1 MDGKL
6 NTYRTIDTLG
16 KSQLDL
22 ILQVYDGAISA
33 FRQAADAYE
42 DQQFDRGYEAMQ
54 KARKFLVHLYTTLDQ
69 EKGQE
74 IAQSLGKLYTYLIC
88 QVDVAQATKD
98 RDVIN
103 SSIRVL
109 ENLKSGWKGL
119 KEQEPVVQK
128 QAPTAAT
135 PATGGFAVSG

>member
-33 FRQAADAYE
+33 FRQAADAYGE
-42 DQQFDRGYEAMQ
+42 EQFDRGYEAMQ
-54 KARKFLVHLYTTLDQ
+54 RARKFLVHLYTTLDQ
-69 EKGQE
+69 DKGQE

-88 QVDVAQATKD
+88 QIDVAQATKD
-98 RDVIN
+98 LDIIS

-119 KEQEPVVQK
+119 KAQQPTAQQ

-135 PATGGFAVSG
+135 PASGGFAVSG